1 MPTKIRAADARN
13 NFAEIIGRAHF
24 GGETFVV
31 EKQGK
36 PVAVILGMDE
46 YRKLTEGLSGPKQAA
61 VQDEPDRRDGPPL
74 TSR

>member
-1 MPTKIRAADARN
+1 MPTRIRSADARN

-36 PVAVILGMDE
+36 PVAVILGIGE
-46 YRKLTEGLSGPKQAA
+46 YRKVMGSLSGAKQTA
-61 VQDEPDRRDGPPL
+61 VQDEPDWRDGPPL